1 MSPYSFKNGWDMS
14 KIVMN
19 LTAADFRW
27 GALTARDEIRKRT
40 LNGNDIN
47 GKPFVPYSQATV
59 DRRAAIGKKTDIVN
73 LEDTNA
79 MLGSLTID
87 ANKEGGSVGLSN
99 ANAAEYGL
107 NHQTGSG
114 VPKREWF
121 GLSDSGLQDLSEKLC
136 NKIIERNEKKGTK

>member
-47 GKPFVPYSQATV
+47 SKPFVPYSQATV
-59 DRRAAIGKKTDIVN
+59 DRRAAVGKKTDIVN
-73 LEDTNA
+73 LEDTNS

-87 ANKEGGSVGLSN
+87 ANKERGIVGLSN

-107 NHQTGSG
+107 KHQTGSG

-121 GLSDSGLQDLSEKLC
+121 GLPESEALKLSQEVSKRV
-136 NKIIERNEKKGTK
+136 IQRNQKVSK

>member
-47 GKPFVPYSQATV
+47 SKPFVPYSQATV
-59 DRRAAIGKKTDIVN
+59 DRRAAVGKKTDIVN
-73 LEDTNA
+73 LEDTNS

-87 ANKEGGSVGLSN
+87 ANKEQGIVGLSN

-107 NHQTGSG
+107 YHQTGSG

-121 GLSDSGLQDLSEKLC
+121 GLPDSGLQDLSVKLC
-136 NKIIERNEKKGTK
+136 NKIIERNEKKGSK